1 MKKIIFDKENENR
14 PYVAANAV
22 IFKNIKGK
30 QYLLLGKRK
39 MWPVIIIFIFLVVI
53 LKKEKK

>member
-30 QYLLLGKRK
+30 QYLLLGKK

>member
-1 MKKIIFDKENENR
+1 MPKIIFDKKNENR

-39 MWPVIIIFIFLVVI
+39 NVAGHI
-53 LKKEKK
+53 KKGEKNKRGFNSGN